1 MFRSTISEQD
11 RDLVMM
17 VRELVQTQIAP
28 QAIMYDAQNEDSF
41 DWSAV
46 DILADHNLLAL
57 SIPEEY
63 GGRGLSHLTTTMI
76 IEEIAA
82 GCAGV
87 ATVVAANLHAASP
100 LLISGTEEQRRQF
113 LPLLTAQK
121 ARLGGLAMMENQPNL
136 DILARSESLEILGSS
151 IYALEDDNDDIL
163 ILNGFKD
170 YVMNGQVASFITFM
184 FTLPPQGGKNGIQVA
199 VLPADTPGIRLG
211 RVRHKL
217 GLKYCSTCEL
227 IFEDVKLNPE
237 YLIGKPRSGF
247 LIFMQN
253 LDRCLPYVGAIALG
267 VARSAY
273 DTALAVS
280 KKKFVLGRPSFEE
293 SAISFAL
300 VDMAAKLNAARLS
313 VHLASWLIDQ
323 ELDSSQASSKSK
335 IISSRVAQEITTAAM
350 EITGGRAY
358 IRGYPSEKYLR
369 DAKMLSMI
377 DGSEQFHKALIA
389 SQF

>member
-1 MFRSTISEQD
+1 MFRSTITEQD

-28 QAIMYDAQNEDSF
+28 QAIKYDTQGDDSF

-46 DILADHNLLAL
+46 DILAEHNLLAL
-57 SIPEEY
+57 NIPEEY
-63 GGRGLSHLTTTMI
+63 GGRGLSHLITTMI

-82 GCAGV
+82 GCSGV
-87 ATVVAANLHAASP
+87 ATAVAANLHAVSP
-100 LLISGTEEQRRQF
+100 LLTSGTDEQRRQF
-113 LPLLTAQK
+113 LPLLTAKK
-121 ARLGGLAMMENQPNL
+121 ARLGGLAMIENKPNL
-136 DILARSESLEILGSS
+136 DILARSETLNIMGSS
-151 IYALEDDNDDIL
+151 IYAQVDDDIL
-163 ILNGFKD
+163 VLNGFKD
-170 YVMNGQVASFITFM
+170 YVMNGQVASFITIM
-184 FTLPPQGGKNGIQVA
+184 FTLPPQGGKSGVQVA
-199 VLPADTPGIRLG
+199 VLPTDTPGIRLG
-211 RVRHKL
+211 KVRHKL

-227 IFEDVKLNPE
+227 IFEDVKLKPE
-237 YLIGKPRSGF
+237 YLIGKHRSGF
-247 LIFMQN
+247 LVFMQN
-253 LDRCLPYVGAIALG
+253 LDRCLPFVGAIALG

-273 DTALAVS
+273 ETALAVS

-293 SAISFAL
+293 TAISFAL

-335 IISSRVAQEITTAAM
+335 IISSRVAQEITSAAM

-369 DAKMLSMI
+369 DAKMLSMV